1 MKVETDSI
9 TSISA
14 LGQALI
20 LVIIYCETFKTD
32 VTVFIGNIIMGLTS
46 HILIIFS
53 NRVSLLILRS
63 LGKMSKLPI
72 NAIYYH

>member
-20 LVIIYCETFKTD
+20 LVIIYCETFKTV
-32 VTVFIGNIIMGLTS
+32 VTVYIGNIIMGLTS
-46 HILIIFS
+46 HILIQ
-53 NRVSLLILRS
+53 
-63 LGKMSKLPI
+63 
-72 NAIYYH
+72 

>member
-32 VTVFIGNIIMGLTS
+32 VTVFLGNIIMGLTS
-46 HILIIFS
+46 HILIQTIS
-53 NRVSLLILRS
+53 HGEIK
-63 LGKMSKLPI
+63 GKMSKLPI
-72 NAIYYH
+72 NNHYLPIM

>member
-32 VTVFIGNIIMGLTS
+32 VTVYIGNIIMGLTS
-46 HILIIFS
+46 HILIQ
-53 NRVSLLILRS
+53 
-63 LGKMSKLPI
+63 
-72 NAIYYH
+72 